1 MIGVMCARDL
11 NYAIE
16 LVDQTGYGL
25 TSGLE
30 SLDKREQDHWLERIG
45 AGNLYVNRG
54 TTGAGIP

>member
-1 MIGVMCARDL
+1 MCARDL